1 MVIVLFRRVWFSISH
16 VTWTYAS
23 GDPVVVWAT
32 RWETSIVHWRTY
44 DQVTPSLSLVT
55 TVHLHSLLHPTGCT
69 QTHIRVER
77 LGKETCCWLLKG
89 RQHLIFLCCVGRSTK
104 KPRQLQIWWWK
115 KRGTDTRALARLQTQ
130 DDATKNRG
138 KPGSSFLAIYHISSC
153 LSCTSKEIACKL
165 VCAHFSFARA
175 SLWSCPSACCR
186 DLHCTCTILHGAR
199 ARVVAYGNWRNW
211 LFSRSSF
218 DEHCQ
223 LFPWHGLLQDYVVT
237 LAMPPHMEDF
247 GPQASLGFKPSGDAC
262 AEVYFDL
269 IRCVRVASPA

>member
-1 MVIVLFRRVWFSISH
+1 MDVCIRR
-16 VTWTYAS
+16 S
-23 GDPVVVWAT
+23 GCGLGHEVRDIY
-32 RWETSIVHWRTY
+32 SHWRTY

-104 KPRQLQIWWWK
+104 KPRQLQLWWWK

-175 SLWSCPSACCR
+175 SLWSCPSACRR
-186 DLHCTCTILHGAR
+186 DRHRTCTILHGAR
-199 ARVVAYGNWRNW
+199 ARVVPYGIHWRNW
-211 LFSRSSF
+211 SFSRSSF
-218 DEHCQ
+218 AEHCQ
-223 LFPWHGLLQDYVVT
+223 DMVYSRITWSHSQCLLTWRILVPKQV
-237 LAMPPHMEDF
+237 
-247 GPQASLGFKPSGDAC
+247 
-262 AEVYFDL
+262 
-269 IRCVRVASPA
+269 